1 MKILRRLLIGTLYEG
16 TSCTQLNGGKAEGS
30 LACQLAGWLAAAEVL
45 SCSAQ
50 CRYV

>member
-30 LACQLAGWLAAAEVL
+30 LACQLAGWLAG
-45 SCSAQ
+45 CSGSPELQ
-50 CRYV
+50 CAV